1 MKVLLIVFSLVLLL
15 TACSGREGKLAQHI
29 TGTWHRD
36 ESDTITFAPGGSF
49 SRLLRKAGHT
59 DSFTGTWQIKDRVL
73 LMTITSASDARSGP
87 LIGGV
92 ESWNIVRVDDHH
104 LVYEQSRQTNT
115 LSR

>member
-1 MKVLLIVFSLVLLL
+1 MKILLTIFSLGLLL
-15 TACSGREGKLAQHI
+15 TACSGRDGKLAQQM

-36 ESDTITFAPGGSF
+36 ESETITLAPAGNF

-92 ESWNIVRVDDHH
+92 ESWNLLRVDDHH
-104 LVYEQSRQTNT
+104 LVYEQSRQTYT